1 MVPGQAAALPL
12 ANEARF
18 SQQEIS
24 FPKRASEIMPASIDP
39 QPADDE
45 IECGRCGA
53 YFYYEL
59 TRCPACGVNV
69 YEPDD
74 DSNRERPQK
83 SVRATSRQI
92 GILAWLDRLFRQFT
106 KRPYPA
112 DELFGAAIN
121 QAELFNNLLRKVGGD
136 RSAAE
141 RLIDFER
148 GQSPQGNRIT
158 WLENAI
164 RRWEQDN
171 RGPGVV

>member
-1 MVPGQAAALPL
+1 
-12 ANEARF
+12 
-18 SQQEIS
+18 
-24 FPKRASEIMPASIDP
+24 MPASIDP

-74 DSNRERPQK
+74 EIDRERPQK
-83 SVRATSRQI
+83 SVRAASRRS

-112 DELFGAAIN
+112 DELFGAAIPYTLHPSGTSRVLRGHDVN
-121 QAELFNNLLRKVGGD
+121 QAELVNNLLRKVGGD
-136 RSAAE
+136 RSTLE

-158 WLENAI
+158 WLESAI

-171 RGPGVV
+171 RGSGVA